1 MIRTLLVDDDDA
13 IVQLFRTVLELN
25 GFQVDTASSAVD
37 AIQQIGRSAYEVII
51 TDLRMETSTAGFD
64 VVRVAVK
71 LDPRPL
77 VVVVTAFPVP
87 ASEWRKTG
95 ADALYVK
102 GANTMA
108 LPEQLKEL
116 LKQASLSG
124 RTASYSAL
132 RRAR

>member
-13 IVQLFRTVLELN
+13 IVQLFRTVLELSD
-25 GFQVDTASSAVD
+25 FAVDTANSAAS
-37 AIQQIGRSAYEVII
+37 AITQIEETLYEVII
-51 TDLRMETSTAGFD
+51 TDLRMETSTSGFD
-64 VVRVAVK
+64 VVRAAVK
-71 LDPRPL
+71 RNPKPL
-77 VVVVTAFPVP
+77 VVLVTAFPVP

-116 LKQASLSG
+116 LKQASRTEPLS
-124 RTASYSAL
+124 SF
-132 RRAR
+132 RRA

>member
-25 GFQVDTASSAVD
+25 GFQVDTAKSAAEALGQIEHSSY
-37 AIQQIGRSAYEVII
+37 QVII

-64 VVRVAVK
+64 VVRAAVK
-71 LDPRPL
+71 RDPRPL

-116 LKQASLSG
+116 LK
-124 RTASYSAL
+124 RTAHPSPPSSYSAL
-132 RRAR
+132 RRVR

>member
-13 IVQLFRTVLELN
+13 ILQLFRTVLEMN
-25 GFQVDTASSAVD
+25 DFQVDTASSAGK
-37 AIQQIGRSAYEVII
+37 AIESLENSSYEVVI
-51 TDLRMETSTAGFD
+51 TDLRMETSTSGFD
-64 VVRVAVK
+64 VVRAAVQ
-71 LDPRPL
+71 LSPRPL

-108 LPEQLKEL
+108 LPEQVKEL
-116 LKQASLSG
+116 LQHSPRS
-124 RTASYSAL
+124 RSAESPM

>member
-13 IVQLFRTVLELN
+13 IVQLFRTVLELS
-25 GFQVDTASSAVD
+25 GFVVDTAKSAAD
-37 AIQQIGRSAYEVII
+37 AIEQISSNSYEVII

-64 VVRVAVK
+64 VVRAAVQRN
-71 LDPRPL
+71 PRPL

-116 LKQASLSG
+116 LKQTS
-124 RTASYSAL
+124 RTNLPSSYSVL
-132 RRAR
+132 RHVR

>member
-13 IVQLFRTVLELN
+13 ILQLFRTVLEMSD
-25 GFQVDTASSAVD
+25 FQVEVASSA
-37 AIQQIGRSAYEVII
+37 AQGLKCLGRENFEVVI
-51 TDLRMETSTAGFD
+51 TDLRMETSTSGFD
-64 VVRVAVK
+64 VVRAAVQQN
-71 LDPRPL
+71 PRPL

-87 ASEWRKTG
+87 AAEWRKTG

-108 LPEQLKEL
+108 LPEQVKEL
-116 LKQASLSG
+116 LKQTTRTKSASQSP
-124 RTASYSAL
+124 L